1 MKKAAIKIINL
12 ILVIAL
18 IGVMTI
24 SAAATT
30 AQDIQNQINQD
41 NAALNDIN
49 DDMLALQDEQDL
61 LEEEICDLD
70 AELVNTMTVIGGLE
84 DDIAASQ
91 EAIDAKERDI
101 IAKEADIQTT
111 QGLYEE
117 ACEREEAQYNA
128 MVARIQYLYE
138 NGDTD
143 YLSVLFSASSFSEVL
158 TLQSYVEAVYTYD
171 QNMLAEYEA
180 AREEVKRIW
189 ERLEEEKA
197 LLVEEKASLQ
207 EIQDSQQADL
217 AEMESQVAY
226 LNVLL
231 DKKKRESANYE
242 AQIARMR
249 QEANALKVKIKQEQA
264 ELKKIEEAERRSAAA
279 NGSYTVSQSIGDII
293 NGASGSDLG
302 KQIARYGCQYI
313 GNPYVLGGTSLTN
326 GADCSGFTYR
336 IYSNFGYTIP
346 RTSYLQRSA
355 GTEVSYENAQPGD
368 LICYE
373 GHVALYIGGGYI
385 VHASNVKTG
394 IKVSKATY
402 KKILSVRRII

>member
-1 MKKAAIKIINL
+1 MKKAAIKIVNL
-12 ILVIAL
+12 ILVIAVVAL
-18 IGVMTI
+18 MTFP
-24 SAAATT
+24 SKATT

-41 NAALNDIN
+41 NAALSDIN

-70 AELVNTMTVIGGLE
+70 AELVNTMTVIGELE
-84 DDIAASQ
+84 EEIA
-91 EAIDAKERDI
+91 
-101 IAKEADIQTT
+101 AKEADIALKVADIETT
-111 QGLYEE
+111 QGLYKE
-117 ACEREEAQYNA
+117 ALEKEEAQYDA

-138 NGDTD
+138 TGEAD
-143 YLSVLFSASSFSEVL
+143 YLASLFSAASFSEML
-158 TLQSYVEAVYTYD
+158 TLQSYIEAVYEYD

-180 AREEVKRIW
+180 AREAVKLLW
-189 ERLEEEKA
+189 DRLEEEKA
-197 LLVEEKASLQ
+197 SLEEEKASL
-207 EIQDSQQADL
+207 EADR
-217 AEMESQVAY
+217 AEMDEQVEY
-226 LNVLL
+226 LNGLL
-231 DKKKRESANYE
+231 AKLKQQSANYD
-242 AQIARMR
+242 AQLARMK
-249 QEANALKVKIKQEQA
+249 QEANVLKAKIKQEKA
-264 ELKKIEEAERRSAAA
+264 DLKKLEEEERRRAAAAAA
-279 NGSYTVSQSIGDII
+279 NGSYTVTPSVADII

-313 GNPYVLGGTSLTN
+313 GNPYVSGGTSLTN

-336 IYSNFGYTIP
+336 IYANFGYTIP
-346 RTSYLQRSA
+346 RTSYQQRSA

-373 GHVALYIGGGYI
+373 GHVGMYIGGGYI

>member
-12 ILVIAL
+12 ILVIAVV
-18 IGVMTI
+18 GVMTI
-24 SAAATT
+24 PAEATT
-30 AQDIQNQINQD
+30 VQDIQDQINKD

-49 DDMLALQDEQDL
+49 DDMLAMQDEQDL

-84 DDIAASQ
+84 DDIAASE
-91 EAIDAKERDI
+91 EAIDAKEQDI
-101 IAKEADIQTT
+101 AAKEADIRTT

-117 ACEREEAQYNA
+117 ACQKEQAQYDA

-138 NGDTD
+138 NGESD
-143 YLSVLFSASSFSEVL
+143 YLAAFFSASSFSEIL

-180 AREEVKRIW
+180 ARETVKQLW
-189 ERLEEEKA
+189 DRLEEEKVS
-197 LLVEEKASLQ
+197 LEEEKASL
-207 EIQDSQQADL
+207 EEEKASLEADR
-217 AEMESQVAY
+217 AEMESQIAY
-226 LNVLL
+226 LNGLL
-231 DKKKRESANYE
+231 DKKKKESANYD

-264 ELKKIEEAERRSAAA
+264 ELKKIEEAERRRTAA
-279 NGSYTVSQSIGDII
+279 NGSYTVSASISDII

-346 RTSYLQRSA
+346 RTSYQQRSA

-373 GHVALYIGGGYI
+373 GHVAMYIGGGYI

-394 IKVSKATY
+394 IKVSRATY